1 MKFLY
6 LFFVLLN
13 LSHAL
18 AGDNIAV
25 EKLNWNG
32 IDVIYLRDE
41 RLPTYLVQFFFADG
55 ALSDAKDKGGETEM
69 MFELLTRGTSK
80 QDQKKIADFFEFYGV
95 DLGSQVVH
103 EYANFSYSGL
113 VKDIDETTKMVCHIF
128 NDASF
133 PKAEVKKYQ
142 ILATNQWKN
151 LVTNHGALAE
161 RVFRQISLNGTPYSS
176 STDGNSK
183 TILNISTN
191 DLIAKKNYFNQNV
204 KKRIYLTG
212 PEKMLKGLKDI
223 FSTNCG
229 WKNTEG
235 SIVRLAPN
243 DEQSP
248 VLNKPRF
255 VLVPV
260 TKANQAQIK
269 MGRYV
274 RSSEVMDK
282 NFNKQEQLALV
293 SEFLGGGFTS
303 KLMQELRVK
312 RGLTYS
318 AGSIISLQKFYGRV
332 VLTTFTKNET
342 LKETL
347 NVIKNVLDDIST
359 EKFQEKE
366 VDTIIQ
372 NMSGSHPFKFEAN
385 KSFVQHLS
393 FFDHIGK
400 SYDDLYNFPKIIK
413 NIQKQDI
420 SSISRTA
427 FDWNKFYIIVVGDKS
442 LEEQLKELGPVE
454 IVNYKDYL

>member
-6 LFFVLLN
+6 LFFVLFN
-13 LSHAL
+13 LSPVF
-18 AGDNIAV
+18 AGDHIAV

-32 IDVIYLRDE
+32 MDVVYLRDE
-41 RLPTYLVQFFFADG
+41 RLPTYLVQIFFADG
-55 ALSDAKDKGGETEM
+55 ALSDAKEKGGETEM

-128 NDASF
+128 NDANY

-161 RVFRQISLNGTPYSS
+161 RVFRQISLSGTPYSS

-183 TILNISTN
+183 SILNISTN
-191 DLIAKKNYFNQNV
+191 DLLAKKNYFNQNV

-229 WKNTEG
+229 WKNTEN
-235 SIVRLAPN
+235 SVSRLAPN

-248 VLNKPRF
+248 ILSKPRF

-269 MGRYV
+269 IGRYV

-318 AGSIISLQKFYGRV
+318 AGSIISLQKYYGRV

-347 NVIKNVLDDIST
+347 NVIKNVLEDISA

-420 SSISRTA
+420 SNISKTA
-427 FDWNKFYIIVVGDKS
+427 FDWSKLYIIVVGDKS
-442 LEEQLKELGPVE
+442 LEDQLKQLGSVEL
-454 IVNYKDYL
+454 VNYKDYL